1 LSEVAYIDASA
12 FVKLFAAEPE
22 SAAIAN
28 AIDTELSNLV
38 ASEILAVE
46 ISRAAVRVGGDAP
59 VVASQLLRR
68 VALLPLS
75 TEVREQA
82 CQVGPPLLRTLD
94 AIHLATAIS
103 VRERIGVVLTY
114 DSRLAEACATA
125 SLKPLAPA

>member
-1 LSEVAYIDASA
+1 MSEVAYIDASA